1 MFVFTRISF
10 ARQFLLASF
19 VILFSGML
27 LIGTWLGRQIE
38 LGVIH
43 RTAAVTAL
51 YVDSLISHHLQYL
64 IEPDTSFDS
73 HEAEVDT
80 VLTTTPLGQRIVA
93 YKVWAHDG
101 SILYSTNPTLIG
113 QQFPM
118 EGGLEKAFAGDVYT
132 EISDLNKEENIYE
145 QQKWSQLIETYA
157 PLRVGDENKVVAVIE
172 FYQAM
177 DELKGEIQAAQQR
190 SWVVVSVSTVVMYLL
205 LAGLVGRASNTILA
219 QQNELQDKVFQ
230 LTTLLAK
237 NEELHTRV
245 SRAATRAAALNERF
259 LRRIAADL
267 HDGPGQDLSLAL
279 LRIDE
284 LAEVCATCKVST
296 VKKHGANDDF
306 SMIQTA
312 LKSALNDMREILAG
326 LRLPEIN
333 QLSAVG
339 TAERAIHDYQR
350 KTGETVI
357 LQVGGKLDDAPLS
370 VKITMYRILQESL
383 ANSFRHAVGAD
394 KRVRI
399 DRQGNQLIAEVSDNG
414 GGFDQKAILS
424 EDHLGLVGMRER
436 VEILGGTFEVESAA
450 GKGTIIRTH
459 LPLNEAERDNE

>member
-27 LIGTWLGRQIE
+27 LIGTWVGRQIE
-38 LGVIH
+38 IGVVH

-64 IEPDTSFDS
+64 IQPDASKNS
-73 HEAEVDT
+73 HQADVDT
-80 VLTTTPLGQRIVA
+80 LLTSTSLGQRIVA
-93 YKVWAHDG
+93 YKVWGSDG
-101 SILYSTNPTLIG
+101 SILYSTNQTLIG
-113 QQFPM
+113 LQFPL
-118 EGGLEKAFAGDVYT
+118 EGGLEKAFAGEVYT
-132 EISDLNKEENIYE
+132 EISDLNREENIYE

-157 PLRVGDENKVVAVIE
+157 PLRVGGGNQVVAVIE
-172 FYQAM
+172 FYQSM

-190 SWVVVSVSTVVMYLL
+190 SWIVVSVSTVVMYLL
-205 LAGLVGRASNTILA
+205 LAGLVSRASNTILA
-219 QQNELQDKVFQ
+219 QQNELQEKVLQ
-230 LTTLLAK
+230 LTILLSK
-237 NEELHTRV
+237 NEDLHTRV
-245 SRAATRAAALNERF
+245 RRAATRAAELNERF

-284 LAEVCATCKVST
+284 LAEVCAVCKVAAA
-296 VKKHGANDDF
+296 KKREANDDF

-312 LKSALNDMREILAG
+312 LKSALNDMRTILAG

-333 QLSAVG
+333 QLSTVG

-350 KTGETVI
+350 KTGETVP
-357 LQVGGKLDDAPLS
+357 LQVSGVLDDAPLS

-414 GGFDQKAILS
+414 GGFDQQAILS
-424 EDHLGLVGMRER
+424 EEHLGLAGMRER

-450 GKGTIIRTH
+450 GQGTIIRTR